1 MSKKK
6 KKKKKKKKNWILYY
20 DKNCSSCQFSIR
32 QMKLFKIFKI
42 EKLKKRIKYN
52 TIDKMK
58 LLQDK

>member
-1 MSKKK
+1 
-6 KKKKKKKKNWILYY
+6 
-20 DKNCSSCQFSIR
+20 
-32 QMKLFKIFKI
+32 MKLFKIFKI